1 MTRFRFVL
9 RESAKT
15 LSRHPGVA
23 LGSLLSLTL
32 IFLLFNIFWVTAL
45 STDRFYTNLLQQLRM
60 EVFIS
65 EAQPDSNLIGMT
77 SKVLA
82 ISGVDSIQTVS
93 KEQARQELA
102 RMVGI
107 DLLVGYDTLNPLPRS
122 LILTLRPEALTVAE
136 MQQIEQQIVQLEGVE
151 DVLYS
156 RDWLVKAEHTRSV
169 VSTVGWAV
177 GLLILLTAVIT
188 SSNSIRLMTRA
199 RGIGFHQMILM
210 GAGRFFVAAP
220 FLLEGM
226 VLAGMSALLSWGV
239 VWYAHSKFEFTQFP
253 VVLPTGMLIL
263 YLCLAAA
270 ALGAISGLL
279 GIRKLIK

>member
-1 MTRFRFVL
+1 MTRLRFVI

-15 LSRHPGVA
+15 IMRHPGVA
-23 LGSLLSLTL
+23 LGSLLSLSL

-45 STDRFYTNLLQQLRM
+45 STNRFYADLLQQLKM
-60 EVFIS
+60 EVFIA
-65 EAQPDSNLIGMT
+65 EAVSDSSLAALSTRIQGIDGIASLESI
-77 SKVLA
+77 SK
-82 ISGVDSIQTVS
+82 D
-93 KEQARQELA
+93 QARQELA

-122 LILTLRPEALTVAE
+122 MVLTLKPEMLTVSD
-136 MQQIEQQIVQLEGVE
+136 MQRIEQQISGSDGVE

-156 RDWLVKAEHTRSV
+156 RDWLVKAEHTRTV
-169 VSTVGWAV
+169 VSTVGWAI

-199 RGIGFHQMILM
+199 RGLGFHQMILM

-220 FLLEGM
+220 FLLEGIL
-226 VLAGMSALLSWGV
+226 LAGSSALLGWGV

-253 VVLPTGMLIL
+253 IVLPSGMLIL
-263 YLCLAAA
+263 YFCLAAA
-270 ALGAISGLL
+270 AVGGISGLL
-279 GIRKLIK
+279 GIRKLLS